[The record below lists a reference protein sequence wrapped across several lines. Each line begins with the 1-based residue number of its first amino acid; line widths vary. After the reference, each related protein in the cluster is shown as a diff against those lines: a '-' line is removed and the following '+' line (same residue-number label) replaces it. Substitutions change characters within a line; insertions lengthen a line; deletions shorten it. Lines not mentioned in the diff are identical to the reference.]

1 MRKWN
6 QTVFNKSSE
15 ERLEFEKSL
24 KNESFDKVSKRLK
37 PKRIEEKKEKIH
49 EVDAELEEEE
59 VFEASFSKTSS
70 ISIKELQ
77 NEESAKEQIER
88 AIQREKAMEKEEL
101 RKEMNEQDLVKDLIK
116 EKLGFMWK
124 FWRY

>member
-24 KNESFDKVSKRLK
+24 KNESFDKVSQRLK

-88 AIQREKAMEKEEL
+88 AIQREKAMEKEEQ